1 MSRIIL
7 LANVLWLLGMFCPL
21 ALSAAE
27 PFVTFSAG
35 EGAQCITGANIS
47 FDRNEYPGVLT
58 AITNLQDDFERVT
71 GRRPAADGGGR
82 AADIL
87 IGTVGRSKAIDRL
100 LKKGLLPELK
110 GRREKYV
117 ITVADGRLV
126 IAGSDK
132 RGTIYG
138 IYELSRQMGV
148 SPWYYWADV
157 PVVHHDEVYVRP
169 GVYTDGEPKVRYRG
183 LFLNDE
189 APCLTGWAGKT
200 FGGFNHKFYEKV
212 FELILRMK
220 GNFIWPAMWGSAF
233 YDDDPENG
241 PTADRMGVMVGLSH
255 HEPMSCSQAEWHR
268 TEGSKVWDYTKNKE
282 KLQDFWAG
290 GVRRNRNTED
300 VVTVGMRG
308 DGDEAMS
315 EDTNVELLQRIVDDQ
330 RAIIARERKCKAEE
344 VPQVWAL
351 YKEVQDYYHN
361 GMRVPDDVTLLLCD
375 NNWGSLRMLPSP
387 DEPKRKGGYGIYYH
401 YDYVGGPRCYR
412 WLNVSQIQ
420 RVWADMNM
428 AYENGADRLWIVN
441 VGDLKPMEF
450 PMQFWFD
457 MAWNPERFN
466 AGNLFE
472 YTVDYCRATF
482 GQRYAEE
489 AARLLNLACKYAH
502 RRTPELMN
510 RLPYSVENY
519 DEFRRVTADY
529 NSLEADA
536 ERLYRLLEPQYRDAF
551 MQIVRYPVMAMANLY
566 RMYYASATGDSVATQ
581 HWFDRDAALTKYYND
596 TLCGGKW
603 KHMMDQTHISYTSW
617 ASPKVDVMPEIKS
630 VPSAGCNAGKCQ
642 EATCCEKWAKG
653 VVSIE
658 APHYYE
664 AKAADGVSWTFIP
677 DYGKT
682 MGALTLLPTNRPVEG
697 SEVTYRFRADGD
709 YDKATLHCLFA
720 PMLDYTGGDG
730 IWYEV
735 SVDGGSPQKVNLIA
749 SAMSDRERDRLLRNM
764 PEGHFD
770 QNRII
775 DSRTV
780 LTAAFRKGHEHTVT
794 LRPLSRGILLEKLI
808 VDFGGMK
815 PSYLGT
821 PETPFAVIP
830 GFRHD

>member
-1 MSRIIL
+1 MNKFIL
-7 LANVLWLLGMFCPL
+7 LVNVLWLLGMLCP
-21 ALSAAE
+21 LSAAE
-27 PFVTFSAG
+27 SFVTFSAG
-35 EGAQCITGANIS
+35 KGALCITESNIS
-47 FDRNEYPGVLT
+47 FDKSDYPGVIT
-58 AITNLQDDFERVT
+58 AIGHLQDDFERVT
-71 GRRPAADGGGR
+71 GRRPSVNGSGT
-82 AADIL
+82 DIL
-87 IGTVGRSKAIDRL
+87 IGTVGKNKAVDRL
-100 LKKGLLPELK
+100 LKKGFLPDLK
-110 GRREKYV
+110 GKCEKYI
-117 ITVADGRLV
+117 ITTVDGRLV
-126 IAGSDK
+126 VAGSDK

-157 PVVHHDEVYVRP
+157 PVVRRDAVYALP
-169 GVYTDGEPKVRYRG
+169 GLYTDGEPKVRYRG

-255 HEPMSCSQAEWHR
+255 HEPMSRSQAEWHR
-268 TEGSKVWDYTKNKE
+268 TDGSKVWDYTKNKE
-282 KLQDFWAG
+282 KLQEFWAG

-315 EDTNVELLQRIVDDQ
+315 DETNVELLQRIVDDQ
-330 RAIIARERKCKAEE
+330 RAIIARERKCKAED

-351 YKEVQDYYHN
+351 YKEVQDYYRH

-412 WLNVSQIQ
+412 WMNVSQIQ

-428 AYENGADRLWIVN
+428 AYENGVDRLWIVN
-441 VGDLKPMEF
+441 VGDLKPVEF
-450 PMQFWFD
+450 PTQFWFD

-466 AGNLFE
+466 AGNLYE

-482 GQRYAEE
+482 GERYAGE

-502 RRTPELMN
+502 RRTPEMMN
-510 RLPYSVENY
+510 HLPYSVVNY

-536 ERLYRLLEPQYRDAF
+536 ERLYQLLEPEYRDAF
-551 MQIVRYPVMAMANLY
+551 MQIVRYPAMAMANLY
-566 RMYYASATGDSVATQ
+566 RMYYSAATGDSVATR

-603 KHMMDQTHISYTSW
+603 KHLMDQTHISYTSW
-617 ASPKVDVMPEIKS
+617 ASPKKDVMPEIKS
-630 VPSAGCNAGKCQ
+630 VTPTACHSGKCSG
-642 EATCCEKWAKG
+642 TVCCDKWMRG

-658 APHYYE
+658 APHYYD
-664 AKAADGVSWTFIP
+664 AKAADGLAWTFIP

-682 MGALTLLPTNRPVEG
+682 LGALTLLPTNRRVEG

-709 YDKATLHCLFA
+709 YSTATLHCLFA

-735 SVDGGSPQKVNLIA
+735 SVDGGIPQKVDLLA

-780 LTAAFRKGHEHTVT
+780 LTATFKKGHEHTIT

-808 VDFGGMK
+808 IDFGGMK

-821 PETPFAVIP
+821 PETPFAII
-830 GFRHD
+830 RSNN

>member
-7 LANVLWLLGMFCPL
+7 LFNALWLLGMFCPL
-21 ALSAAE
+21 SAAE
-27 PFVTFSAG
+27 PFVSFSG
-35 EGAQCITGANIS
+35 KEGALCITGASVS
-47 FDRNEYPGVLT
+47 FDRNDYPGVLM
-58 AITNLQDDFERVT
+58 AIGHLQDDFERVT
-71 GRRPAADGGGR
+71 GRRPLEAGVKSGVN
-82 AADIL
+82 IL
-87 IGTVGRSKAIDRL
+87 IGTVGKNKTIDRL
-100 LKKGLLPELK
+100 LKKKGLFSDLRGK
-110 GRREKYV
+110 REKYI
-117 ITVADGRLV
+117 ITASDGRLV

-138 IYELSRQMGV
+138 VYELSRQMGV

-157 PVVHHDEVYVRP
+157 PVVHHDDVFVLS

-189 APCLTGWAGKT
+189 APCLTGWAGMT
-200 FGGFNHKFYEKV
+200 FGGFNHRFYEKV

-241 PTADRMGVMVGLSH
+241 PTADKMGVMVGLSH
-255 HEPMSCSQAEWHR
+255 HEPMSRSQAEWHR
-268 TEGSKVWDYTKNKE
+268 TDGSKVWDYNKNKE
-282 KLQDFWAG
+282 KLQEFWAG
-290 GVRRNRNTED
+290 GVRRNKNTED

-315 EDTNVELLQRIVDDQ
+315 EDTNVELLQNIVADQ
-330 RAIIARERKCKAEE
+330 RAIIARERKCKADE

-351 YKEVQDYYHN
+351 YKEVQDYYRK

-428 AYENGADRLWIVN
+428 AYENGVDRLWIVN

-450 PMQFWFD
+450 PTQFWFD

-482 GQRYAEE
+482 GERYAEE

-502 RRTPELMN
+502 RRTPEMMN
-510 RLPYSVENY
+510 HLPYSVDNY
-519 DEFRRVTADY
+519 DEFRRVTDDY
-529 NSLEADA
+529 NRLEGDA
-536 ERLYRLLEPQYRDAF
+536 ERLYYLLEPEYRDAF
-551 MQIVRYPVMAMANLY
+551 MQIVRYPAMAMANLY
-566 RMYYASATGDSVATQ
+566 RMYYAAATGDSVATR
-581 HWFDRDAALTKYYND
+581 HWFGRDAALTRYYND

-617 ASPKVDVMPEIKS
+617 ASPKTDVMPEIKPVKAGA
-630 VPSAGCNAGKCQ
+630 VPKCCTSACDG
-642 EATCCEKWAKG
+642 EWARG

-664 AKAADGVSWTFIP
+664 AKSADGLAWTFIP

-682 MGALTLLPTNRPVEG
+682 LGALALLPTNKPVEG
-697 SEVTYRFRADGD
+697 SEITYRFRADGD

-720 PMLDYTGGDG
+720 PMLDYTGNDG

-735 SVDGGSPQKVNLIA
+735 SIDGGQPHKVNLLA
-749 SAMSDRERDRLLRNM
+749 SALPEKDGKRLLRNM
-764 PEGHFD
+764 PEGYFD

-775 DSRTV
+775 DSRSVVETK
-780 LTAAFRKGHEHTVT
+780 FGKGSEHTLT
-794 LRPLSRGILLEKLI
+794 LRPLSRGILLEKVI
-808 VDFGGMK
+808 IDFGGMK

-821 PETPFAVIP
+821 PETPYSIV
-830 GFRHD
+830 RK